1 VLATTSRSIGAV
13 GITEARM
20 TYDAASGTVDS
31 RTMGYTAASKTNFG
45 SMPQLMA
52 AEGWIVFQPNDRGS
66 DNLGNA
72 Y

>member
-1 VLATTSRSIGAV
+1 MLA
-13 GITEARM
+13 
-20 TYDAASGTVDS
+20 DVDS